1 MERNVTEVYDKI
13 KGRAVNQAQSD
24 TEPIA
29 WREALEQQLSDLV
42 ELARDTRSDKGG
54 AAQWTHPIGAL
65 VSEFAK
71 RIAPPRPDA
80 SAGLIEASCL
90 LDKRADENKG
100 KNDLIERAYRMA
112 ACFLRARAADRSMT

>member
-24 TEPIA
+24 TEPSPLRYSNTVEKSADGIET
-29 WREALEQQLSDLV
+29 RHL
-42 ELARDTRSDKGG
+42 ELAQSD
-54 AAQWTHPIGAL
+54 A
-65 VSEFAK
+65 E
-71 RIAPPRPDA
+71 PRPDA